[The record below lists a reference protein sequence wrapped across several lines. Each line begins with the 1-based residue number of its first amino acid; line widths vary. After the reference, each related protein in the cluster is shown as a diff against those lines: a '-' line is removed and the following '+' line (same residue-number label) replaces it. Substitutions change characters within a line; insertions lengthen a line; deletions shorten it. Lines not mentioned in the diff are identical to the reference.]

1 MYHKNLLRALV
12 LFAYFYLLGS
22 VSNSEPLVILEYNR
36 YDADN
41 TLDNEKNSSFVKSED
56 YSLVHITAKNE
67 TLSTIIEKYYGSG
80 NLNLKFVQSA
90 IVHKNRNVFVRSNP
104 NFMFAGK
111 KLYLPSINEIKN
123 LVYRNKKNVEEHSN
137 NTKNLDIYFFGN

>member
-1 MYHKNLLRALV
+1 MYCKNLIIALV
-12 LFAYFYLLGS
+12 LFFKFYLLAITAY
-22 VSNSEPLVILEYNR
+22 SEPLVILEYNSNN
-36 YDADN
+36 ASS
-41 TLDNEKNSSFVKSED
+41 TLDNENSSFVNSED
-56 YSLVHITAKNE
+56 YSLVHRIAKNE
-67 TLSTIIEKYYGSG
+67 TLSTIIEKYYGNG

>member
-1 MYHKNLLRALV
+1 MMNINVRNV
-12 LFAYFYLLGS
+12 LTICAFIYLFILKGY
-22 VSNSEPLVILEYNR
+22 SEPLVILEYS
-36 YDADN
+36 DGKN
-41 TLDNEKNSSFVKSED
+41 TAINNEGSNFLNSEN
-56 YSLVHITAKNE
+56 YSKEHRIAQNE
-67 TLSTIIEKYYGSG
+67 TLSKIIEKYYGDG

-123 LVYRNKKNVEEHSN
+123 LVYRNNKNMEKDIDSS
-137 NTKNLDIYFFGN
+137 KNYDIYFFGN